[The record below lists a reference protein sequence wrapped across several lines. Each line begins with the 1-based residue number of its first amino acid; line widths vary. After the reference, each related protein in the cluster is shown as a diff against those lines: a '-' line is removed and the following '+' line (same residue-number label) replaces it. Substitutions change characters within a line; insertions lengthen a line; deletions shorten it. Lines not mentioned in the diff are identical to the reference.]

1 MADENKTP
9 KMARPGLG
17 ALNAAKKKKK
27 KKLLNAN
34 EFFELVDSKKQF
46 SGPKSTKGSLGN
58 SVNRFRD
65 LQDNIVVKMKKGGRA
80 GYSVG
85 GKAIKGVS
93 KILLKK

>member
-1 MADENKTP
+1 MADENKKTP
-9 KMARPGLG
+9 GPSAGLG
-17 ALNAAKKKKK
+17 ALGAAKKKRK

-46 SGPKSTKGSLGN
+46 SGPKSTKGSIGN
-58 SVNRFRD
+58 TVNQFRD
-65 LQDNIVVKMKKGGRA
+65 LQDNIVKMKKGGRA

>member
-34 EFFELVDSKKQF
+34 EFFELVDSKKEF
-46 SGPKSTKGSLGN
+46 TGPKSTKGSLGN
-58 SVNRFRD
+58 TVNRFRD
-65 LQDNIVVKMKKGGRA
+65 LQDNIVVKMKKGGSA
-80 GYSVG
+80 KKKKSGA
-85 GKAIKGVS
+85 AIRGRS
-93 KILLKK
+93 KILR